1 MLHGDNVTKWYKNIQ
16 SLKNKSITSRKSFL
30 IVFKSNNVEAWSRL
44 HIGWHCA
51 SQKPIGSDVEL
62 LEFQLFRWWSPPSRS
77 SSTPRRV
84 KRFFRCETKVA
95 RHHIETMRNS
105 EFSENQDFGCVVAK
119 GTLKNHRR
127 YMEISCYL
135 RNVCWCAV
143 AAWERVQ
150 GSKAS
155 VGHAW
160 IGSQE
165 HSIRRSME
173 QHSAGAATTLVC
185 QVSDSKKRFRWSL
198 EMSTLKNWNLM
209 WVLTLP
215 FSHFSSS
222 LPMVICCEKPLR
234 SRFWCR
240 WDPSDIADIPPGSSS
255 RGIAR
260 KSPPAMPCQLKLCC
274 QVGSKKIQD
283 QTWFSTLILFSTL
296 FDCEDEK
303 WYAKN
308 WKMENGDHKR
318 WPSLHHWPRNAMK
331 PRGGEVHLSV
341 TNLMCTYLQIIS
353 ISIRISWNFVIS
365 LLLQRLFRCAKTL
378 LERLWQLWCQLRAI
392 KKFPLI
398 MRPQTT
404 NTREILKN
412 PTEFR

>member
-1 MLHGDNVTKWYKNIQ
+1 MSKLGQGSTLAGTVLHK
-16 SLKNKSITSRKSFL
+16 
-30 IVFKSNNVEAWSRL
+30 SRL
-44 HIGWHCA
+44 
-51 SQKPIGSDVEL
+51 D
-62 LEFQLFRWWSPPSRS
+62 RMWSFWS
-77 SSTPRRV
+77 SNFFDGGHLPAVHPQRRGESSV
-84 KRFFRCETKVA
+84 FFFRCETKVA

-341 TNLMCTYLQIIS
+341 TNLILHIFADHLDFYSHLIKFRDISSSSAPLQVRQNAPWEAVAAVVPAAGDQEVPTHHATS
-353 ISIRISWNFVIS
+353 NNKHTGNTEKSNRIQIGP
-365 LLLQRLFRCAKTL
+365 A
-378 LERLWQLWCQLRAI
+378 A
-392 KKFPLI
+392 P
-398 MRPQTT
+398 
-404 NTREILKN
+404 
-412 PTEFR
+412 